1 MIDLLD
7 EHHHYTGFPESRPV
21 QCYRCLSRT
30 LEKSNFF
37 EQQRGISRQDL
48 FLLVIYAKMT
58 DKSPEWALRQFCGRF
73 ERPIAINMDAFMKA
87 WSLSPGIIA
96 WVEGDMRPT
105 LTIPLSVSEAE
116 LIKQGYLMPY
126 FQETLRSRKIIIE
139 ADVYSQP
146 LRAPNDLV

>member
-1 MIDLLD
+1 
-7 EHHHYTGFPESRPV
+7 
-21 QCYRCLSRT
+21 
-30 LEKSNFF
+30 
-37 EQQRGISRQDL
+37 
-48 FLLVIYAKMT
+48 MT

-146 LRAPNDLV
+146 LRVPNDLV